1 MVHINLS
8 ISYQITNHIEIEDGS
23 HQFVHIKSNHKSH
36 WNWGWFTSICPYLIK
51 SQITLKLRMV
61 HINLSISNQITNHI
75 EIEDGSH
82 QFVHIL
88 SNHKSHWNWGWFT
101 SICPYLIKSQ
111 ITLKLRMV
119 HINLSISYQITNH
132 IEIEDG
138 SHQFVHILSNHKS
151 HWNWGWFTS
160 ICPYLIKSQITLKL
174 RMVHI
179 NLSISYQITNHIE
192 IEDGSHQFVHIL
204 SNHKSHWNWGW
215 FTSICPYQIKSQ
227 ITLKLRMVHINL
239 SISYQITNHIEIADG
254 SHQFVHIKSNHK
266 SHWNWGWFTSIC
278 PYLIKSQI
286 TLKLRMVHIN
296 LSISNHKSHW
306 NWGWFTSICPYL
318 IKSQITLKL
327 RMVHINLS
335 ISNQITNH
343 IEIEDG
349 SHQFVHILSNH
360 KSHWNWGWFT
370 SICPYQIKSQITL
383 KLRMVHINLSISN
396 QITNHIE
403 IEDGSHQFV
412 HILSNHKSH
421 WNWGWFT
428 SICPYQIKSQITLK
442 LRMVHI
448 NLSISY
454 QITNHIEI
462 EDGSHQFVHIKSN
475 HKSHWNWGWF
485 T

>member
-1 MVHINLS
+1 
-8 ISYQITNHIEIEDGS
+8 
-23 HQFVHIKSNHKSH
+23 
-36 WNWGWFTSICPYLIK
+36 
-51 SQITLKLRMV
+51 
-61 HINLSISNQITNHI
+61 
-75 EIEDGSH
+75 
-82 QFVHIL
+82 
-88 SNHKSHWNWGWFT
+88 
-101 SICPYLIKSQ
+101 
-111 ITLKLRMV
+111 MV

-239 SISYQITNHIEIADG
+239 SISYQITNHIEIEDG

-296 LSISNHKSHW
+296 LSIS
-306 NWGWFTSICPYL
+306 Y
-318 IKSQITLKL
+318 
-327 RMVHINLS
+327 
-335 ISNQITNH
+335 
-343 IEIEDG
+343 
-349 SHQFVHILSNH
+349 
-360 KSHWNWGWFT
+360 
-370 SICPYQIKSQITL
+370 
-383 KLRMVHINLSISN
+383 

-462 EDGSHQFVHIKSN
+462 EDGSHQFVHIISYQITNHIEIEDGSSLDLPCYAVEWNGHWTPSQLASGPAAPRRFCSRRKSCPN
-475 HKSHWNWGWF
+475 YHPWTCRSSCPGWSWVKMDLRG
-485 T
+485 